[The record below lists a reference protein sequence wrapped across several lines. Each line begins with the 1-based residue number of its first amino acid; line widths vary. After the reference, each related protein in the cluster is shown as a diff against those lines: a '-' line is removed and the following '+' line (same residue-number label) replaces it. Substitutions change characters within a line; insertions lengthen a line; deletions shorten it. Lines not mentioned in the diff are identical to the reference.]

1 MPKKDLMNLL
11 LNVMLND
18 PDPELGTA
26 NQLTTTIRILLDPEN
41 MLRSATEKADFL
53 SFFYRECMARLTQFL
68 SASTTSNGIR
78 QDDYKTAHRCLR
90 NKFEL
95 RSRVSYYS
103 RSSLVLILELLMFMV
118 EHHTYQIKNHIL
130 NRDTLKRAL
139 LLVQSR
145 HTFLALSALRL
156 LRKIIGKA
164 DETYN
169 RLIVQVRYF

>member
-1 MPKKDLMNLL
+1 
-11 LNVMLND
+11 
-18 PDPELGTA
+18 
-26 NQLTTTIRILLDPEN
+26 
-41 MLRSATEKADFL
+41 
-53 SFFYRECMARLTQFL
+53 
-68 SASTTSNGIR
+68 
-78 QDDYKTAHRCLR
+78 
-90 NKFEL
+90 
-95 RSRVSYYS
+95 
-103 RSSLVLILELLMFMV
+103 MFMV

-169 RLIVQVRYF
+169 RLIVQVRDF